1 MRAIKNGIELIDFD
15 STYID
20 FSDTKF
26 KYDSMIYSFIRML
39 EILNEL
45 LEIDFNINNDLVRDL
60 QDIEKIVEEIE
71 KKLVK

>member
-15 STYID
+15 SIYID

>member
-1 MRAIKNGIELIDFD
+1 MYIVIGIKLIDFD
-15 STYID
+15 NTYID

-26 KYDSMIYSFIRML
+26 KYDSIIYTCIRML

-45 LEIDFNINNDLVRDL
+45 LVIDFDINNDLVRDL
-60 QDIEKIVEEIE
+60 QDIEEVIKEIE

>member
-1 MRAIKNGIELIDFD
+1 MCAIKNGIKLIDLD

-26 KYDSMIYSFIRML
+26 KYDSMIYTFIRML

-45 LEIDFNINNDLVRDL
+45 LVIDFDINNDLVRDL
-60 QDIEKIVEEIE
+60 QDIEEVIKEIE